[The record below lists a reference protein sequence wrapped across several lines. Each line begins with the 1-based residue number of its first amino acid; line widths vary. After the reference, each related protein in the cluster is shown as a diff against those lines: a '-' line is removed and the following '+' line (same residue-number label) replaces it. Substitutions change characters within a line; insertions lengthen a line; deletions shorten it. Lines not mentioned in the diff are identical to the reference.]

1 MNQRFDIIAF
11 DADDT
16 LWRNLDLFT
25 QTEERFGEML
35 SAYKDPDWIAQ
46 RLIETERRNLE
57 IFGYGV
63 KGYTLSMIETAIEMS
78 EGRVS
83 GSEIERI
90 LEFGK
95 AMLKA
100 PIDLLPHVE
109 ETIRRLHGGI
119 PLMIITK
126 GDLFDQE
133 AKVARSGLADFF
145 EYVEIVSEKAP
156 DTYRTILRR
165 YSLAP
170 ERFLMVGNSLKS
182 DILPVLSI
190 GGHALHVPYH
200 DTWVNEMA
208 DEDKVRQADY
218 HEIAHLG
225 ELIEWLESRS
235 AQRA

>member
-1 MNQRFDIIAF
+1 MRETFDLIAF

-16 LWRNLDLFT
+16 LWHNLDLFT
-25 QTEERFGEML
+25 RTEERFAQML
-35 SAYKDPDWIAQ
+35 SAYHDPQWIAQ

-63 KGYTLSMIETAIEMS
+63 KGYTLSMIETAVELS
-78 EGRVS
+78 EGRVT
-83 GSEIERI
+83 GKEIERI

-109 ETIRRLHGGI
+109 ETVRALYRRI

-133 AKVARSGLADFF
+133 AKIARSGLADFF
-145 EYVEIVSEKAP
+145 EHVEIVSEKEP
-156 DTYRTILRR
+156 ETYRRILKR
-165 YSLAP
+165 YSIVP

-182 DILPVLSI
+182 DVLPVLSL
-190 GGHALHVPYH
+190 GGRAVHVPYH
-200 DTWVNEMA
+200 DTWVNELA
-208 DEDKVRQADY
+208 DEKKVRDADY
-218 HEIAHLG
+218 DELDHLG
-225 ELIEWLESRS
+225 QLVEWLESRT